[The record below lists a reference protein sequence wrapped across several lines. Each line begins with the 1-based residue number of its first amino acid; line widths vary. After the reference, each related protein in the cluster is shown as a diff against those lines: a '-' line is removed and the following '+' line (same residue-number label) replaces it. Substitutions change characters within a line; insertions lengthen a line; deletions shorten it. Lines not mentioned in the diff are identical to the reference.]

1 MDISPSNPA
10 AEVMRWDEE
19 AVRVYSP
26 CGNGRM
32 VWRGWGEGRPIVL
45 LHGGSGSWRHW
56 IRNLSSLTREHRVW
70 AADLPGL
77 GESDLPELPW
87 SLGAVAEIV
96 ATGVRQL
103 LGPDESCD
111 LVGFS
116 FGALVSAATAAR
128 LADRVGT
135 LVLVGASG
143 LGVPRG
149 DVTLEK
155 VRSKTGEARV
165 AAHRA
170 NLERLMI
177 ADPSLVDAQALAIQE
192 WNTVHARIKSVGL
205 SPSTALLDALAD
217 TRCALAAIWGGED
230 AVARLNLAERV
241 AALSRLRPDAEVR
254 IIPAAG
260 HWVAYE
266 AADAFNTALAAIL
279 GGERTRR
286 SHG

>member
-1 MDISPSNPA
+1 M
-10 AEVMRWDEE
+10 
-19 AVRVYSP
+19 
-26 CGNGRM
+26 
-32 VWRGWGEGRPIVL
+32 
-45 LHGGSGSWRHW
+45 
-56 IRNLSSLTREHRVW
+56 W